1 MGRRFEF
8 QIRGRALIC
17 LALWLLLV
25 PLRWAAGAVL
35 AAAIHELGHMTA
47 LWMWSVP
54 VLGMEIDLT
63 GAVIRTAPLTQR
75 EELCCALAGPLA
87 GGMLCLFWRWFPEA
101 AVCAG
106 VQTAFNLIPVYPLDG
121 GRVWL
126 VMRNICCK
134 PGQKGVQ

>member
-87 GGMLCLFWRWFPEA
+87 GGCS
-101 AVCAG
+101 VCS
-106 VQTAFNLIPVYPLDG
+106 G
-121 GRVWL
+121 GGFR
-126 VMRNICCK
+126 RRRYA
-134 PGQKGVQ
+134 PGCRQRSI